1 MSVIFLQEGAQFAYQ
16 YLLNNIWVIFSA
28 LLIFL
33 MTIAVGFLEVGEIG
47 LGFSRSLMK
56 TLSIT
61 AVSLVVMAFFG
72 FNIAFAPT
80 ISGVIG
86 DPFYTP
92 GLFLG
97 GFSSS
102 AAGLLMGQ
110 WWSMSASYSGTGL
123 MTGSYFLFEAASSA
137 VTFALVSVIFLN
149 KVKFSVQVAFS
160 VVYFLFIWTIPA
172 SWIWN
177 PTGWLYTL
185 GMRDFAGGIV
195 VHGAAGIAG
204 FAIVLQI
211 WREERSSGQKS
222 STQVPFNVNETWL
235 TLAILLL
242 WIGWFGFNAG
252 SVFAFNSDALVV
264 VLTTFLSGSMSFVS
278 MMVVAYMYTHK
289 MPGLMDGVNGLLMG
303 LIVITPLAGFVSPG
317 SAIILG
323 LVAGPI
329 YFFVSNRL
337 SKPRWFSDP
346 IGLFP
351 GHLVG
356 GIFGI
361 TMIGFFTES
370 SFAAASGN
378 PGLPNGLF
386 FGGGLSALRQLG
398 IEELGVISVAAFVFV
413 VSLITMMAISKL
425 MGGILEES
433 EKVPGV
439 TKDATRKHATSGG
452 R

>member
-1 MSVIFLQEGAQFAYQ
+1 MIFLQEGVQVAYQ

-33 MTIAVGFLEVGEIG
+33 MTMAVGFLEVGEIG

-80 ISGVIG
+80 IRGVIG
-86 DPFYTP
+86 NPFYVP

-102 AAGLLMGQ
+102 AAGLLTGA
-110 WWSMSASYSGTGL
+110 WWSTSASYSGTGL
-123 MTGSYFLFEAASSA
+123 MTGSFFLFEATSAA

-149 KVKFSVQVAFS
+149 KVKFSVQIAFS

-172 SWIWN
+172 AWIWN
-177 PTGWLYTL
+177 PSGWLYTL

-204 FAIVLQI
+204 LAIVLQI
-211 WREERSSGQKS
+211 WREEKSSGHKS
-222 STQVPFNVNETWL
+222 SPQVQYNVNETWL
-235 TLAILLL
+235 TFAILML

-252 SVFAFNSDALVV
+252 NVLAFNSDALVV
-264 VLTTFLSGSMSFVS
+264 VLTTFLSGAMSFVS
-278 MMVVAYMYTHK
+278 MMIVAYLYTRK
-289 MPGLMDGVNGLLMG
+289 MPGLMDGVNGVLMG

-329 YFFVSNRL
+329 YFFVSNKL
-337 SKPRWFSDP
+337 SKARRFSDP

-361 TMIGFFTES
+361 TMIAFFTES

-378 PGLPNGLF
+378 PGMPNGLL

-413 VSLITMMAISKL
+413 VSFITMVAISKF
-425 MGGILEES
+425 MGGILEDS
-433 EKVPGV
+433 EKVTGV
-439 TKDATRKHATSGG
+439 NKKPAGKHATSGG

>member
-1 MSVIFLQEGAQFAYQ
+1 MILLQAGVQVAYQ
-16 YLLNNIWVIFSA
+16 YLLNNIWVILSA
-28 LLIFL
+28 LLIFM
-33 MTIAVGFLEVGEIG
+33 MTVAVGFLEVGEIG

-80 ISGVIG
+80 IRGVIG
-86 DPFYTP
+86 NPFYIP

-102 AAGLLMGQ
+102 ATGLLTGV
-110 WWSMSASYSGTGL
+110 WWSASASYSGTGL
-123 MTGSYFLFEAASSA
+123 MTGSFFLFEATSAA

-160 VVYFLFIWTIPA
+160 VVYFLFIWTLPA

-204 FAIVLQI
+204 LAIVFQI
-211 WREERSSGQKS
+211 WREEKSAGHKS
-222 STQVPFNVNETWL
+222 SPQVKYNVNETWL
-235 TLAILLL
+235 AFAILML
-242 WIGWFGFNAG
+242 WIGWFGFDAG
-252 SVFAFNSDALVV
+252 NVLAFNSDALVV
-264 VLTTFLSGSMSFVS
+264 VLTTFLSGAMSFVS
-278 MMVVAYMYTHK
+278 MMAVAYLYTGK
-289 MPGLMDGVNGLLMG
+289 MPGLMDGVNGILMG

-337 SKPRWFSDP
+337 SKARRFSDP

-361 TMIGFFTES
+361 TMIAFFTES

-378 PGLPNGLF
+378 PGMPNGLL
-386 FGGGLSALRQLG
+386 FGGGLSAVRQLG
-398 IEELGVISVAAFVFV
+398 IEELGVISVAAFVFI
-413 VSLITMMAISKL
+413 VSFITIVSISKL
-425 MGGILEES
+425 MGGILEDS
-433 EKVPGV
+433 EKVS
-439 TKDATRKHATSGG
+439 ATNTGPVENRASSGG